1 MARGAG
7 AAEGGAR
14 VAGTRTRPRGSP
26 GQHARL
32 WASKRCLSQLVSVSS
47 PAASLN
53 TECPINNLEKRQV
66 PTPCTNTHTHVI
78 THTHGRSQVPS
89 FEITHT
95 HTEKGEA
102 GRGDAEERPKYD
114 KERRGRGGIEP
125 PREADHC
132 QPKITRKSR
141 RERER
146 ERGSMRAS
154 GRASAVA
161 RRLFLFYHRPRR
173 RIRNL
178 RSPLSQIK
186 TIKEPQLSLYCEGKR
201 CIEFLP
207 S

>member
-1 MARGAG
+1 M
-7 AAEGGAR
+7 
-14 VAGTRTRPRGSP
+14 SD
-26 GQHARL
+26 QH
-32 WASKRCLSQLVSVSS
+32 
-47 PAASLN
+47 
-53 TECPINNLEKRQV
+53 LEKRQV
-66 PTPCTNTHTHVI
+66 LTPCSNTHTH
-78 THTHGRSQVPS
+78 THTHTHTEEPKSMQVPS

-95 HTEKGEA
+95 HTQKSGEA
-102 GRGDAEERPKYD
+102 GRGDAGERPKYD

>member
-1 MARGAG
+1 MKL
-7 AAEGGAR
+7 ETGG
-14 VAGTRTRPRGSP
+14 
-26 GQHARL
+26 
-32 WASKRCLSQLVSVSS
+32 KSQLR
-47 PAASLN
+47 
-53 TECPINNLEKRQV
+53 EQ
-66 PTPCTNTHTHVI
+66 TH
-78 THTHGRSQVPS
+78 
-89 FEITHT
+89 THT
-95 HTEKGEA
+95 HTEDPKSQVLRSHTHTHTQKGEA

-125 PREADHC
+125 HLERQTTAS
-132 QPKITRKSR
+132 PKSHGSR
-141 RERER
+141 DERER
-146 ERGSMRAS
+146 ERGSMRAF

>member
-1 MARGAG
+1 MWPDCGARQGRRVLARGPCLCWRRAAAG
-7 AAEGGAR
+7 GDVDSTSR
-14 VAGTRTRPRGSP
+14 VAAAAAAAPAWAARPRDRGSP
-26 GQHARL
+26 P
-32 WASKRCLSQLVSVSS
+32 VS
-47 PAASLN
+47 
-53 TECPINNLEKRQV
+53 PIR
-66 PTPCTNTHTHVI
+66 
-78 THTHGRSQVPS
+78 R
-89 FEITHT
+89 
-95 HTEKGEA
+95 GEA
-102 GRGDAEERPKYD
+102 GWNRTT
-114 KERRGRGGIEP
+114 

-132 QPKITRKSR
+132 QPEITRKSR